1 MNASRTLPPGLLD
14 MLVEEQILSASVAAG
29 IRGRVQEAW
38 VPIGKILRQRGH
50 LTMAEMMHLLELQTA
65 EPHLRLGELA
75 VREHFCTEQDL
86 EEALRLQREGSPHPL
101 EIVLTEMPC
110 DRDRLCKV
118 LLRYVRQLETRTAE
132 QRVGVHSA

>member
-1 MNASRTLPPGLLD
+1 MARDATVSN
-14 MLVEEQILSASVAAG
+14 QKKILSN
-29 IRGRVQEAW
+29 Q
-38 VPIGKILRQRGH
+38 KLILGN
-50 LTMAEMMHLLELQTA
+50 
-65 EPHLRLGELA
+65 
-75 VREHFCTEQDL
+75 
-86 EEALRLQREGSPHPL
+86 QREGSPHPL